1 MRIKILG
8 LLIFLFVIFS
18 SIYIGGEP
26 LRFVHL
32 PSIGFVIILSSGL
45 ALIKY
50 QKGNGKLSLITNLK
64 KYSIPSGVIG
74 CLIGIIQMCSNYT
87 DPAQLPA
94 GVAVAVLTIFYG
106 LILYCIIDALAEQEH
121 KTT

>member
-26 LRFVHL
+26 LRFVHF

>member
-18 SIYIGGEP
+18 PIYIGGGP
-26 LRFVHL
+26 LRFVHF

-50 QKGNGKLSLITNLK
+50 QKGDGKLNFITNLK

-106 LILYCIIDALAEQEH
+106 LILYCIIDALAEQ
-121 KTT
+121 KQITA